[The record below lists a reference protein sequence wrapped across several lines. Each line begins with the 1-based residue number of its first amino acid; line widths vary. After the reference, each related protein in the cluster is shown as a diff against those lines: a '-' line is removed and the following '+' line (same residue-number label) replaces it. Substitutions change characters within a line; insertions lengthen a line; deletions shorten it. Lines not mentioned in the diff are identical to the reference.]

1 MRIIHV
7 EGDSKLK
14 NSSSKKYSMIIGRF
28 QPFHD
33 GHKWLI
39 NQCLEE
45 NKKVLI
51 CIRDVEP
58 DFNNPFTSQ
67 EVEISII
74 RDLQDLILSERVK
87 VMIIPDIDSV
97 NFGRGVGYD
106 IIEYLP
112 PDHISE
118 ISATK
123 IRQKDINI

>member
-1 MRIIHV
+1 MKTIHV

-51 CIRDVEP
+51 CIRDVEF